1 MQALS
6 DITVLDFSTLLPGP
20 LCTLLL
26 AEAGARVIKIERPG
40 SGDDMRGYLPRLG
53 ADSVNF
59 TLLNRGKTSVAIDLK
74 NEDERARLR
83 QLIAEADVLIEQF
96 RPGVMQRLGLDY
108 ESVAR
113 INPRL
118 VYCSITG
125 YGQEGAR
132 AGLAGHD
139 LNYQALTGMLSLAGD
154 AQGRPTVPPTLTA
167 DLAGGAYP
175 AFMNILLALRQR
187 DRDGAGRHLDIA
199 MADNLFTLMYWGLGN
214 GWSQELWPQPAADKV
229 TGGSCRYQVYETA
242 DGRHL
247 AVAPLED
254 KFWRAFV
261 DVIGLPEL
269 ADAADDD
276 ASVRQRVA
284 DVLIQ
289 RSAAAWMQAFG
300 DGDTCVSLVASLREA
315 AADPHF
321 VARGLFSR
329 EVADSAGRTLPA
341 LPVPIDPSLRVP
353 ASQAQAPGLGEHT
366 ARILPMREA
375 ST

>member
-26 AEAGARVIKIERPG
+26 AEAGARVIKIERPAG
-40 SGDDMRGYLPRLG
+40 GDEMRGYLPRFG
-53 ADSVNF
+53 EDSVNF
-59 TLLNRGKTSVAIDLK
+59 TLLNRGKTSVAINLK

-83 QLIAEADVLIEQF
+83 QLIEEADVLIEQF

-132 AGLAGHD
+132 AGMAGHD
-139 LNYQALTGMLSLAGD
+139 LNYQALTGMLSLTGD
-154 AQGRPTVPPTLTA
+154 AQGQPLVPPTLTA

-187 DRDGAGRHLDIA
+187 DRDGKGRHLDVA

-214 GWSQELWPQPAADKV
+214 GWSQGLWPRPGSDKV
-229 TGGSCRYQVYETA
+229 TGGSCRYQVYQTA

-261 DVIGLPEL
+261 EVIGLPEL

-276 ASVRQRVA
+276 PSVRQRVA
-284 DVLIQ
+284 AVLIQ
-289 RSAAAWMQAFG
+289 RSAEAWMQAFG

-315 AADPHF
+315 AEDPHF
-321 VARGLFSR
+321 IARGLFSR
-329 EVADSAGRTLPA
+329 EVADGAGRTMPA
-341 LPVPIDPSLRVP
+341 LPVPIDPGLRVP
-353 ASQAQAPGLGEHT
+353 ASRSQAPGLGEHT
-366 ARILPMREA
+366 ARLLAAQEA
-375 ST
+375 AE